1 MAVSK
6 SLRRLRDI
14 RQTEEEHNQA
24 AMESAV
30 AELQRLEA
38 ALVETRERVRRAR
51 ALVASSVQ
59 KGEVLDRVS
68 GLEEIR
74 AAHSTAKILAFKIG
88 AAEKTVQKKR
98 QELLDKRL
106 ERLQVETVCEAMQA
120 KDTAEANRKSQT
132 VLDDWHRSRRSR
144 SIRIA
149 NSPRP
154 ESDIPLI
161 Q

>member
-1 MAVSK
+1 MAASK

-14 RQTEEEHNQA
+14 RQAEEEQNHA
-24 AMESAV
+24 AMGSAV
-30 AELQRLEA
+30 AELRRLET
-38 ALVETRERVRRAR
+38 ALMQDRARVRRAR
-51 ALVASSVQ
+51 VLVASSVQ
-59 KGEVLDRVS
+59 TGEVLDRIA

-74 AAHSTAKILAFKIG
+74 AADSTAKILAGKID

-106 ERLQVETVCEAMQA
+106 ERRQVETVCEAMQA
-120 KDTAEANRKSQT
+120 KDTAEANRKRQT
-132 VLDDWHRSRRSR
+132 ALDDWHRSRRHR
-144 SIRIA
+144 TIRIA